1 MLMTELRKLFLA
13 GFFFF
18 GAGAIVSHI
27 GEHDIVRSVL
37 IVFTCNCFGLW
48 VGMLLLG
55 KARQLDDFVSMT
67 KGLDAFYAD
76 PNQSDLSKKLIA
88 NYAVDCLDEHVNR
101 LIAANPIKEQ

>member
-1 MLMTELRKLFLA
+1 MTEIRKLFLA

-18 GAGAIVSHI
+18 GSGAIVANI

-67 KGLDAFYAD
+67 KGLDAFYDD
-76 PNQSDLSKKLIA
+76 PQQSDLNK
-88 NYAVDCLDEHVNR
+88 R
-101 LIAANPIKEQ
+101 LIAHYAMDCLEAHNNRLKTANPVKEK